1 MSQNKV
7 KSKPR
12 RIDKYA
18 DIVISRLPENQQMRG
33 RQSNYVLASKLLH
46 EQLKAYYAPS
56 GEPAPSQ
63 ETIRWWF
70 YQGCPAWA
78 VAILS
83 NILVTQN
90 D

>member
-18 DIVISRLPENQQMRG
+18 EILISRLPPNQQQRG
-33 RQSNYVLASKLLH
+33 RQYNYVLASRLLH
-46 EQLKAYYAPS
+46 EQLEKYYALS
-56 GEPAPSQ
+56 GEPAPSP

-70 YQGCPAWA
+70 YQGCPSWA

-83 NILVTQN
+83 NILGKV
-90 D
+90 